1 MAFNITGFQGQLT
14 GGGAR
19 ANLFQVTIDNPV
31 DRGSFIK
38 TSFMV
43 QASTIPEATL
53 GIATQNY
60 FGRAIKYAG
69 NRTFA
74 DWTATI
80 INDEDFL
87 IRDGME
93 RWSNAI
99 NGLQTNLRS
108 PGLRTAAQYK
118 SNATVTQFSKDGL
131 PIRTYNF
138 VGIFPVTIAAIALD
152 WGSNDAIETFDC
164 TFSYD
169 YWQAG
174 EGVVGQVTN
183 ALFG

>member
-1 MAFNITGFQGQLT
+1 MALNISEFQAQLT

-19 ANLFQVTIDNPV
+19 PNLFQVTIDNPV

-43 QASTIPEATL
+43 QAASIPESTL
-53 GIATQNY
+53 GVAPVNY
-60 FGRAIKYAG
+60 FGREVKLAG

-74 DWTATI
+74 NWSTTI

-87 IRDGME
+87 IRDGLE

-99 NGLQTNLRS
+99 NGLETNVRS
-108 PGLRTAAQYK
+108 AALATTAQYK
-118 SNATVTQFSKDGL
+118 TNATVTQFAKTGEPL
-131 PIRTYNF
+131 RTYNF
-138 VGIFPVTIAAIALD
+138 VGLFPVSIGAITLE
-152 WGSNDAIETFDC
+152 WGTNDSVETFDVE
-164 TFSYD
+164 FAYD

-174 EGVVGQVTN
+174 QGTIGQVT
-183 ALFG
+183 APLFG